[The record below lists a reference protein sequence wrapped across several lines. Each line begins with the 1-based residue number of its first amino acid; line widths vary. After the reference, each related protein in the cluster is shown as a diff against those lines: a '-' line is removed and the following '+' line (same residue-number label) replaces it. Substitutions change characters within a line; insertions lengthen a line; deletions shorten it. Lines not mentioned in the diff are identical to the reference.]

1 MVMIPA
7 VMPTYARYDLAFDHG
22 EGAYLWDT
30 EGRRYLDFGAGI
42 AVASIGHCHP
52 HLVDAIREQAGKL
65 MHTSNLYHI
74 PGQERLA
81 DRLVA
86 HTFADA
92 VFFNNSGNEA
102 VEMGVKMMRKYHHA
116 NGHPERYR
124 VITVKGAFHGRSLA
138 MLSAGKQ
145 EKHLKGFG
153 PEVDGFDQV
162 AFDNLNELKAAI
174 GPETAGILVEPVQ
187 GEGGI
192 RPMSKEY
199 LQSLRKIADEFGL
212 LLMFDEVQCGVG
224 RTGKLFAYEWSGIHP
239 DILASAKGIG
249 GGFPLGA
256 TMATEK
262 VAEAMT
268 AGSHGSTYG
277 GNPLAMA
284 AGNAVLDV
292 VLAPGFLDGVQKIA
306 EALKAGL
313 QDIAKRHASLYEDA
327 RGTGLMLGLKC
338 KDPVVNGDVVKKLMQ
353 HGLLSVP
360 AGDNVVRFVPPL
372 VITADDVK
380 EALSIIDAASADL
393 EKDAA

>member
-1 MVMIPA
+1 
-7 VMPTYARYDLAFDHG
+7 MPTYARYDLTFDHG

-81 DRLVA
+81 DRLVEN
-86 HTFADA
+86 TFADA

-102 VEMGVKMMRKYHHA
+102 VEMGVKMMRRYHFA

-124 VITVKGAFHGRSLA
+124 VITVEGAFHGRSLA
-138 MLSAGKQ
+138 MLAAGKQ

-192 RPMSKEY
+192 RPMSMDY
-199 LQSLRKIADEFGL
+199 LKALREIADEFDL
-212 LLMFDEVQCGVG
+212 LLMFDEVQSGAG
-224 RTGKLFAYEWSGIHP
+224 RTGKLYAHEWAGIAP

-262 VAEAMT
+262 VAAAMT

-292 VLAPGFLDGVQKIA
+292 ILEPGFLEHVQQVA
-306 EALKAGL
+306 GELKAGL
-313 QDIAKRHASLYEDA
+313 NDIAERHPLLFTEA

-338 KDPVVNGDVVKKLMQ
+338 TEGVVNGDVVGKLTQ

-372 VITADDVK
+372 ILTSDDVK
-380 EALSIIDAASADL
+380 EALQIIDAASAEL
-393 EKDAA
+393 EKDVA

>member
-7 VMPTYARYDLAFDHG
+7 VMPTCARYDIAFDHG

-292 VLAPGFLDGVQKIA
+292 VLAPGFLDGVQKTA

-313 QDIAKRHASLYEDA
+313 EDIAKRHASLYEDA

-372 VITADDVK
+372 VITTDDVK

>member
-1 MVMIPA
+1 MIPA

-162 AFDNLNELKAAI
+162 AYDNLNELKAAI

>member
-1 MVMIPA
+1 MIPA
-7 VMPTYARYDLAFDHG
+7 VMPTYARYDIAFDHG

-292 VLAPGFLDGVQKIA
+292 VLAPGFLDGVQKTA

-313 QDIAKRHASLYEDA
+313 EDIAKRHASLYEDA

-372 VITADDVK
+372 VITTDDVK

>member
-1 MVMIPA
+1 MIPA

-22 EGAYLWDT
+22 EGAHLWDA

-42 AVASIGHCHP
+42 AVASVGHCHP
-52 HLVDAIREQAGKL
+52 HLVEAIRDQAGRL
-65 MHTSNLYHI
+65 MHTSNLYNI
-74 PGQERLA
+74 PGQEKLA
-81 DRLVA
+81 QRLVDN
-86 HTFADA
+86 TFADA

-102 VEMGVKMMRKYHHA
+102 VEMGVKMMRRYHYA

-124 VITVKGAFHGRSLA
+124 VITVSGAFHGRSLA

-162 AFDNLNELKAAI
+162 AFDNLNELRAAI
-174 GPETAGILVEPVQ
+174 GPETAGILVEPIQ

-199 LQSLRKIADEFGL
+199 LKSLRKIADEFGL
-212 LLMFDEVQCGVG
+212 LLMFDEVQTGVG
-224 RTGKLFAYEWSGIHP
+224 RTGKLYAYEWSGITP
-239 DILASAKGIG
+239 DILATAKGIG

-284 AGNAVLDV
+284 AGNAVLDI
-292 VLAPGFLDGVQKIA
+292 VLAPGFLDGVQKAADQLKSGLDEIA
-306 EALKAGL
+306 RKHPSVFEG
-313 QDIAKRHASLYEDA
+313 A
-327 RGTGLMLGLKC
+327 RGTGLILGLKC
-338 KDPVVNGDVVKKLMQ
+338 VDGVTNGDVVKALIGN
-353 HGLLSVP
+353 GLLSVP

-372 VITADDVK
+372 VVTAEDIS
-380 EALSIIDAASADL
+380 EALSIIEKTSSEIEQSAA
-393 EKDAA
+393 

>member
-1 MVMIPA
+1 
-7 VMPTYARYDLAFDHG
+7 MPTYARYDLTFDHG
-22 EGAYLWDT
+22 EGAHLWDT

-81 DRLVA
+81 DRLVEN
-86 HTFADA
+86 TFADA

-102 VEMGVKMMRKYHHA
+102 VEMGVKMMRRYHYA

-124 VITVKGAFHGRSLA
+124 VITVEGAFHGRSLA
-138 MLSAGKQ
+138 MLAAGKQ

-192 RPMSKEY
+192 RPMSTDY
-199 LQSLRKIADEFGL
+199 LKALREIADEFDL
-212 LLMFDEVQCGVG
+212 LLMFDEVQSGAG
-224 RTGKLFAYEWSGIHP
+224 RTGKLYAHEWAGIAP

-256 TMATEK
+256 TMANEK
-262 VAEAMT
+262 VAAAMT

-292 VLAPGFLDGVQKIA
+292 ILAPGFLEGVQKVSA
-306 EALKAGL
+306 ELKAGL
-313 QDIAKRHASLYEDA
+313 DDIAARHPSLFSDA

-338 KDPVVNGDVVKKLMQ
+338 VEGVVNGDVVGKLTQ

-372 VITADDVK
+372 VITSDDVK
-380 EALSIIDAASADL
+380 EALEIIDAASVEL
-393 EKDAA
+393 EKDVA

>member
-1 MVMIPA
+1 MIPA

-52 HLVDAIREQAGKL
+52 HLVEAIREQAGKL

-81 DRLVA
+81 DRLVEN
-86 HTFADA
+86 TFADA

-102 VEMGVKMMRKYHHA
+102 VEMGVKMMRRYHDTD
-116 NGHPERYR
+116 GHPERYR
-124 VITVKGAFHGRSLA
+124 VITVQGAFHGRSLA

-162 AFDNLNELKAAI
+162 AFGNLNELKAAI

-192 RPMSKEY
+192 RPMSADY

-212 LLMFDEVQCGVG
+212 LLMFDEVQCGIG
-224 RTGKLFAYEWSGIHP
+224 RTGKLFAHEWAGIEP

-256 TMATEK
+256 TLATEK
-262 VAEAMT
+262 VAAAMT

-292 VLAPGFLDGVQKIA
+292 VLAPGFMDDVQKIA
-306 EALKAGL
+306 AQLKTGL
-313 QDIAKRHASLYEDA
+313 EDIAARYPSVYTDA

-338 KDPVVNGDVVKKLMQ
+338 ADGVVNGDLVKALMQ
-353 HGLLSVP
+353 GGLLCVP

-372 VITADDVK
+372 VITAEQVN
-380 EALSIIDAASADL
+380 EALAIIDTASAGL
-393 EKDAA
+393 AKDAG